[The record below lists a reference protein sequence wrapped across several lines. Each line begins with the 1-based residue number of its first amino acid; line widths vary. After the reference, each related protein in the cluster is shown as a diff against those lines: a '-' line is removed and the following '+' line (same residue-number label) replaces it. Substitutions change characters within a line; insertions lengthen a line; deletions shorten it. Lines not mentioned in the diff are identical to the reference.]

1 MGCVSGKEQSSPV
14 QKAAAKPS
22 AKPAAAKAPVKTPE
36 PVKAEPEPLRPKV
49 TITETDKVTLQL
61 RSTKDELNRL
71 RQRSEIAMEKDK
83 EVAKVLYTEGDKDGA
98 LLVMRKLRL
107 SKNSLTNA
115 ENMIRKVEQQL
126 STLETAQANKEMFDA
141 LEATNEAMKKLENNV
156 KIEDVDNLL
165 QDLEERKAKTE
176 EISALLAEENDPVAE
191 LEAEDDLKKLEKQM
205 KKESIEEL
213 LRPATEE
220 ELLEKHTSI
229 QKKTPLTAK
238 SNYDIA
244 TVNEDEVEDLLKP
257 AEPVDTAASAEE
269 VEVVDDVDELLK
281 PAEPDAVEEDIED
294 DEDTKVDEDIE
305 DDEDDEEVEHVALGD
320 TTEQVESQVEEL
332 LRPEP
337 VAM

>member
-1 MGCVSGKEQSSPV
+1 MGCVSGKEQSSPA
-14 QKAAAKPS
+14 QKAAAKPA
-22 AKPAAAKAPVKTPE
+22 AKPVAAKAPVKKPE
-36 PVKAEPEPLRPKV
+36 TVKPEPEPLRPKV

-71 RQRSEIAMEKDK
+71 KQRSEIAMEKDK
-83 EVAKVLYTEGDKDGA
+83 GVAKMLYAEGDKDGA

-165 QDLEERKAKTE
+165 HDLEERKAKTE

-191 LEAEDDLKKLEKQM
+191 LEAEEDLRKLEKQM
-205 KKESIEEL
+205 KKESIDEL

-220 ELLEKHTSI
+220 ELLQKQTSI
-229 QKKTPLTAK
+229 QKKTPLTAASK
-238 SNYDIA
+238 YDVA
-244 TVNEDEVEDLLKP
+244 AVNEDEIEDLLKP
-257 AEPVDTAASAEE
+257 AEPVDTGASAEE
-269 VEVVDDVDELLK
+269 VSRIGTRGDLQISS
-281 PAEPDAVEEDIED
+281 PDKIFLSS
-294 DEDTKVDEDIE
+294 TYTGSC
-305 DDEDDEEVEHVALGD
+305 HV
-320 TTEQVESQVEEL
+320 
-332 LRPEP
+332 
-337 VAM
+337 

>member
-14 QKAAAKPS
+14 QKAAAKPAA
-22 AKPAAAKAPVKTPE
+22 AKPAVTKAPVKEPQ

-71 RQRSEIAMEKDK
+71 KQRSEIAMEKDK
-83 EVAKVLYTEGDKDGA
+83 EVAKMLYSEGDKDGA

-141 LEATNEAMKKLENNV
+141 LEATNEAIKKLENNV

-191 LEAEDDLKKLEKQM
+191 LEAEEDLKNLEKQM

-213 LRPATEE
+213 LRPATKE
-220 ELLEKHTSI
+220 ELLDKQTSI
-229 QKKTPLTAK
+229 KRKTALTAK
-238 SNYDIA
+238 SDYDRA
-244 TVNEDEVEDLLKP
+244 AVNEDEVGELLKP
-257 AEPVDTAASAEE
+257 VETEDTGASEEE
-269 VEVVDDVDELLK
+269 VEAVNDVDELLR
-281 PAEPDAVEEDIED
+281 PAESGVVEEG
-294 DEDTKVDEDIE
+294 IE
-305 DDEDDEEVEHVALGD
+305 DDEDDEEVEHVELGD